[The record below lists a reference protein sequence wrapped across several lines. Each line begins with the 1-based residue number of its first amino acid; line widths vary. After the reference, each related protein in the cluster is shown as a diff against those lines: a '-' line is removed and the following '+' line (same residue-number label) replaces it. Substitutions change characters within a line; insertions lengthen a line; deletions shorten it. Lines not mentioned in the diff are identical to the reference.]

1 MKKAIFLVVVVAI
14 LAAVNVKLAFNSN
27 ESVVSL
33 SLASITALAQ
43 GESGITC
50 SICGED
56 IDACNCDIGITCDY
70 GSCTGKVC
78 HENTYDPS
86 CWCRANGDQYS
97 SCI

>member
-1 MKKAIFLVVVVAI
+1 MVVVAI

-56 IDACNCDIGITCDY
+56 IDGCNCEIGITCDE
-70 GSCTGKVC
+70 GSCWGKVC
-78 HENTYDPS
+78 HRNTYILS
-86 CWCRANGDQYS
+86 CWCEANGDPYS

>member
-1 MKKAIFLVVVVAI
+1 MVVVAI
-14 LAAVNVKLAFNSN
+14 LAAVNVKLAFNSD

-56 IDACNCDIGITCDY
+56 IDACNCEIGITCDHD
-70 GSCTGKVC
+70 SCTGTVC
-78 HENTYDPS
+78 HESTDNPF
-86 CWCRANGDQYS
+86 CWCDANGDPYS
-97 SCI
+97 FCR